1 MNWISQNIN
10 RFKENDNG
18 EIWGKYIESEDIC
31 LVNKSVYSEALNKAG
46 FDYSAVIRTFADRNQ
61 IEKNSQGRFTHA
73 TKAFGVRANYIK
85 FRLEPEKSDIAYE
98 DSYEQSDLEDLPF

>member
-1 MNWISQNIN
+1 MEK
-10 RFKENDNG
+10 F
-18 EIWGKYIESEDIC
+18 IESEDIC